1 MQRVLWQYKSRYL
14 GLSTVIVLVLQDDKL
29 IQDSFKSLFSSVT
42 LPMSLDY
49 ERGAHNGGFIHFPRY
64 AEVESTG

>member
-29 IQDSFKSLFSSVT
+29 IQHTFKSLFSPVT

-49 ERGAHNGGFIHFPRY
+49 K
-64 AEVESTG
+64 